1 MELQERYI
9 AAGLKHIPPTEKDG
23 VEKAMRRIIA
33 ERLQERGNASEE
45 TEREVLRGLGSP
57 RILAEK
63 QLREPPHLIGPE
75 LYGTYFLIVKIVM
88 IVAVIGML
96 VLQLLFSA
104 SKLVFRKWTYPV
116 ATASLILNVLSFVLL
131 WFILQDTAILNPEL
145 VTKIGE
151 ATDGQRVL
159 NTAFNS
165 IKAVFLFIFL
175 LDSFEGFH
183 DAYKNSK
190 KPA

>member
-45 TEREVLRGLGSP
+45 TELEVLRGLGSP

-75 LYGTYFLIVKIVM
+75 LYGTYMLIVKIVM
-88 IVAVIGML
+88 TVAVIG
-96 VLQLLFSA
+96 
-104 SKLVFRKWTYPV
+104 T
-116 ATASLILNVLSFVLL
+116 LIGNTVDFIVNGETILRYIAQSFAAALGV
-131 WFILQDTAILNPEL
+131 
-145 VTKIGE
+145 
-151 ATDGQRVL
+151 
-159 NTAFNS
+159 
-165 IKAVFLFIFL
+165 
-175 LDSFEGFH
+175 
-183 DAYKNSK
+183 
-190 KPA
+190 